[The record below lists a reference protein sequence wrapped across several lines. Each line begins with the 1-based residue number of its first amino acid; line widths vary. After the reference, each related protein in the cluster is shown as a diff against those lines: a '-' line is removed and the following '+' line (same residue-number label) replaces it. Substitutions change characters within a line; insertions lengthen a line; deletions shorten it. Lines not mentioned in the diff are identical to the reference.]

1 MNTLKNNVQLS
12 GNVGRTPEILTMSTG
27 NKLAKFSL
35 ATRETYT
42 NSKGETVT
50 DTQWH
55 NIVAWGK
62 MAELVE
68 KQVAKGRE
76 VEIEGKLNSRSYEDK
91 DGNRRYITEI
101 VCREL
106 MLSEKLFSKIT
117 F

>member
-12 GNVGRTPEILTMSTG
+12 GNVGKAPEILTLSTG
-27 NKLAKFSL
+27 TKLAKFSL

-42 NSKGETVT
+42 NSKGEKVT

-62 MAELVE
+62 MAEMVE
-68 KQVAKGRE
+68 QQVPKGRE

-91 DGNRRYITEI
+91 NGIRKYVTEI

-106 MLSEKLFSKIT
+106 VLPEK
-117 F
+117 